1 MSYANL
7 TPAEISAE
15 ASKAAKRLLV
25 AVEALQRVTWPIDLP
40 TYKDKAK

>member
-1 MSYANL
+1 MNL
-7 TPAEISAE
+7 TPSEISAV

-25 AVEALQRVTWPIDLP
+25 AVEALQRVTWGLDLP

>member
-1 MSYANL
+1 MTPYPL
-7 TPAEISAE
+7 TPSEKAEV

-25 AVEALQRVTWPIDLP
+25 VADALQRVTWPIDLP

>member
-1 MSYANL
+1 MTPYPL
-7 TPAEISAE
+7 TPSEISAV

-25 AVEALQRVTWPIDLP
+25 VADALQRVTWPIDLP